1 MSEIKPLTAF
11 QQAYQN
17 NLDKMTIARDY
28 ADKDRKKVSEIKPV
42 AYRMTKDGSRV
53 FVDDEHEVA
62 VMMEHGWR
70 CEPVY
75 DPPDTHRVVSVE
87 LLERILPIIPDDPYC
102 NGIYSVL
109 CAIIDNKGKGE

>member
-1 MSEIKPLTAF
+1 MSQINPA
-11 QQAYQN
+11 AW
-17 NLDKMTIARDY
+17 
-28 ADKDRKKVSEIKPV
+28 
-42 AYRMTKDGSRV
+42 RMTKGGSRV
-53 FVDDEHEVA
+53 FFDDEHEAA

-75 DPPDTHRVVSVE
+75 TIPDTHRVVSVE

-102 NGIYSVL
+102 NGIYSEL